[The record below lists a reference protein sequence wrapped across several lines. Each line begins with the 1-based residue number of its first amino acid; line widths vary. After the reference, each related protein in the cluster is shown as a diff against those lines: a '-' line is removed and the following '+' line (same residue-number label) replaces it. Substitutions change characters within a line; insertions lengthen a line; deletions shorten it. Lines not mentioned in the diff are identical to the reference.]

1 MPVAP
6 VQRER
11 IMENSPCFSLRCQP
25 WSRLFL
31 RIRILNVYGTPVV
44 ALASADESRLRLHG
58 ERLLTQP

>member
-1 MPVAP
+1 
-6 VQRER
+6 
-11 IMENSPCFSLRCQP
+11 MENSPCFSLRCQP